1 MAKQGVLCRLEAEVI
16 DKEVELMEAP
26 SRSQFVLVV
35 TQQTGQHGKAGL
47 LQGISFTAGW
57 RAIKSLAF

>member
-1 MAKQGVLCRLEAEVI
+1 VI
-16 DKEVELMEAP
+16 DKEVELVEAP
-26 SRSQFVLVV
+26 SRSQFVFVV